1 MHDVFHVQHV
11 KPCVLMPGEQI
22 PPVPP
27 PPPVQRIGRAHVP
40 IWRVEALLD
49 HRWERDRRG
58 EPKLYLLV
66 KWEGYSDESNTWEPR
81 EHLVT
86 CNAEVRRYKLER
98 GIPLERRDL
107 QPDGD
112 F

>member
-1 MHDVFHVQHV
+1 M
-11 KPCVLMPGEQI
+11 
-22 PPVPP
+22 PP
-27 PPPVQRIGRAHVP
+27 PPPVQRIGRARVP

-49 HRWERDRRG
+49 HRWERDRKG
-58 EPKLYLLV
+58 EPRLYFLV
-66 KWEGYSDESNTWEPR
+66 KWEGYSDESNSWEPR
-81 EHLVT
+81 EYLIT
-86 CNAEVRRYKLER
+86 CNTEVRKYKQER